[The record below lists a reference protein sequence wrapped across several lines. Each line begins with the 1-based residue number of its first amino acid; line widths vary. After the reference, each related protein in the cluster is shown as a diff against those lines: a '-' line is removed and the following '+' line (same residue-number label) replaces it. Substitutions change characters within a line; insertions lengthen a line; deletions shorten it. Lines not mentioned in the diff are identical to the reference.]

1 MVLHVKYSAP
11 TSATMAE
18 QILEDKLECVVCN
31 KCINNE
37 HESVKNDN
45 CGNTCH
51 KMCTNMNDDYALFMV
66 CCTTQEN
73 AKQRQSADTSDVLSS
88 STIDLTLDKSD
99 SSRSK
104 SNTGSVNSVS
114 KSKLEKVQRGIP
126 GEKSSK
132 DMASSRNLG
141 TDSVYVNSAD
151 KPAVKTKVP
160 NVGCENTRKFF
171 KTFINIHREG

>member
-1 MVLHVKYSAP
+1 
-11 TSATMAE
+11 
-18 QILEDKLECVVCN
+18 
-31 KCINNE
+31 
-37 HESVKNDN
+37 
-45 CGNTCH
+45 
-51 KMCTNMNDDYALFMV
+51 MNDDYALCMV

-73 AKQRQSADTSDVLSS
+73 AKQRQSTYTSNVLSS
-88 STIDLTLDKSD
+88 STIDLTVDKSD

-114 KSKLEKVQRGIP
+114 KSKLEKVPRGIR

-160 NVGCENTRKFF
+160 SCQPAAEGKVQTNIKKWDVRTREKNS
-171 KTFINIHREG
+171 KHL